1 MTGKRDSGVIDMDIL
16 KNKIREYGVLISD
29 QVLKVDS
36 FLNHQLDPEL
46 IVDIGREF
54 AERFRKDDV
63 TKILTVEA
71 SGIAVA
77 LTTAMDLKV
86 PCVFAKKNKP
96 STFQGN
102 VYSAKVYSF
111 TKNETVTI
119 SVSSNY
125 IEHGDRVLIIDDF
138 LAMGSASKGLVDI
151 VSQSGAALVGVGV
164 VIEKGFQ
171 QGGQELR
178 SGGIR
183 VESLV
188 TIKSLAAGKVEFE

>member
-1 MTGKRDSGVIDMDIL
+1 MESL
-16 KNKIREYGVLISD
+16 KNKIKEYGVLVSD
-29 QVLKVDS
+29 RVLKVDS

-54 AERFRKDDV
+54 AERFKEEKV

-77 LTTAMDLKV
+77 LTTAMELKV

-96 STFQGN
+96 STLQGS
-102 VYSAKVYSF
+102 VYSAVVYSF
-111 TKNETVTI
+111 TKDETVTI
-119 SVSSNY
+119 SVAANY
-125 IEHGDRVLIIDDF
+125 IDPADRVLIIDDF

-151 VSQSGAALVGVGV
+151 VRQSGAFLIGVGV

-178 SGGIR
+178 SAGVR
-183 VESLV
+183 VEPLV

>member
-1 MTGKRDSGVIDMDIL
+1 MDIL
-16 KNKIREYGVLISD
+16 KNKIREYGVLLSD

-54 AERFRKDDV
+54 AERFRQDEV

-77 LTTAMDLKV
+77 LTTAMELKV

-96 STFQGN
+96 STLQGN
-102 VYSAKVYSF
+102 VYSAVVYSF

-119 SVSSNY
+119 SVSANY
-125 IEHGDRVLIIDDF
+125 LEPTDRVLIIDDF

-151 VSQSGAALVGVGV
+151 VRQAGAFLVGVGV

-171 QGGQELR
+171 QGGDELR
-178 SGGIR
+178 ATGVR
-183 VESLV
+183 VEPLV
-188 TIKSLAAGKVEFE
+188 TIKSLAAGEIEFA

>member
-1 MTGKRDSGVIDMDIL
+1 METL
-16 KNKIREYGVLISD
+16 KQKIKEYGVLVSD

-36 FLNHQLDPEL
+36 FLNHQLEPEL
-46 IVDIGREF
+46 IVDIGKEF
-54 AERFRKDDV
+54 AERYRTDEV

-77 LTTAMDLKV
+77 LTTAMELKV

-96 STFQGN
+96 STLQG
-102 VYSAKVYSF
+102 KVYSSIVHSF
-111 TKNETVTI
+111 TKDETVTI
-119 SVSSNY
+119 SVAANY
-125 IEHGDRVLIIDDF
+125 LDPADRILIIDDF

-151 VSQSGAALVGVGV
+151 THQSGATLVGVGV

-171 QGGQELR
+171 KGGRELR
-178 SGGIR
+178 ETGIR

-188 TIKSLAAGKVEFE
+188 TLKSLAAGEVEFA